1 MRLVIKDKTKK
12 ELLVAI
18 LQTIKNC
25 SNTIN
30 AFFTTTSLQIQGMD
44 PSHVCLFETILNAS
58 WFNEYAFAPS
68 DTANICCNSGLLHTI
83 LSKHDGSSI
92 TIEYDGE
99 PDNLNISLE
108 ATKTSDFNK
117 YFKMPLINF
126 DYELMFI
133 PESEYAADF
142 SICSKKIS
150 DITSQMLP
158 FGDDVTITCGEES
171 ISLKTD
177 GVSGDMLVTVSTDD
191 LTEYSISEECLELTY
206 SLNYIAK
213 MCLTNKLSSEIT
225 FSLHSELPMKIFYNL
240 HDSSFLKFYI
250 APKCSDN

>member
-1 MRLVIKDKTKK
+1 MKLVITDKTKK
-12 ELLVAI
+12 ELFVAI

-25 SNTIN
+25 SSTVN
-30 AFFTTTSLQIQGMD
+30 AFFTANSLQIQGMD
-44 PSHVCLFETILNAS
+44 PSHVCLFETILLSN
-58 WFNEYAFAPS
+58 WFNEYMFNPS

-92 TIEYDGE
+92 TIEYEGE
-99 PDNLNISLE
+99 PETLNISLE

-142 SICSKKIS
+142 SICSKKIC
-150 DITSQMLP
+150 DITLQMSP

-177 GVSGDMLVTVSTDD
+177 GISGDMLVTVSTDD
-191 LTEYSISEECLELTY
+191 LTEYSIGGDGVELTY

-213 MCLTNKLSSEIT
+213 MCLTNKLTSEVT
-225 FSLHSELPMKIFYNL
+225 FSLHPELPMRMLYDL
-240 HDSSFLKFYI
+240 HNGSYVKFYL

>member
-1 MRLVIKDKTKK
+1 MKLVITDKTKK
-12 ELLVAI
+12 ELFVAI

-25 SNTIN
+25 SSTVN
-30 AFFTTTSLQIQGMD
+30 AFFTANSLQIQGMD
-44 PSHVCLFETILNAS
+44 PSHVCLFETILTAN
-58 WFNEYAFAPS
+58 WFNEYTFHTS

-99 PDNLNISLE
+99 PESLNISLE

-142 SICSKKIS
+142 SICAKKIC
-150 DITSQMLP
+150 DITSQMSP
-158 FGDDVTITCGEES
+158 FGDDVTINCGDES

-177 GVSGDMLVTVSTDD
+177 GISGDMLVTVSTDD
-191 LTEYSISEECLELTY
+191 TEYSIGGDGVELTY

-213 MCLTNKLSSEIT
+213 MCLTNKLTEEIT
-225 FSLHSELPMKIFYNL
+225 FSLRPELPMRILYDL
-240 HDSSFLKFYI
+240 HNGSFIKFYL
-250 APKCSDN
+250 APKCTE

>member
-1 MRLVIKDKTKK
+1 MRLLITDKSKK
-12 ELLVAI
+12 ELFVAI

-25 SNTIN
+25 SGTIN
-30 AFFTTTSLQIQGMD
+30 AFFTADSLQIQGMD
-44 PSHVCLFETILNAS
+44 PSHVCLFETILTAS
-58 WFNEYAFAPS
+58 WFNEYMFDAT

-133 PESEYAADF
+133 PDTEYAADF
-142 SICSKKIS
+142 TICAKKIS

-177 GVSGDMLVTVSTDD
+177 GISGDMLVTVSTDD
-191 LTEYSISEECLELTY
+191 LTEYSIGDALELSY

-213 MCLTNKLSSEIT
+213 MCLTNKLSEEVT
-225 FSLHSELPMKIFYNL
+225 FSLHPELPMRILYDL
-240 HDSSFLKFYI
+240 QDGSFVKFYL